1 MSVAATP
8 PPRTPAPLTPPSVV
22 FGAASIGGGG
32 SIGPSRGFDAR
43 DVEPGWFPLSKMSV
57 GMWTAGPRWHSEL
70 RFLLCKDRFVF
81 AVIRSRRRVVS
92 TLGRAL
98 ELVSKFTGLPV
109 PTSPFNLEGGV
120 EGSAEGD
127 DAAMP
132 GEANARGDA
141 NASSSTPLRFTPGW
155 GWGSGREAAI
165 RGDTPG
171 ADRGTPTNVNGA
183 NVAMDGATPTGARAS
198 LTYEVLT
205 YEVAYADVAGLDYR
219 NPLCDDGRLAI
230 EARAMTVR
238 AFASFDA
245 ATRFFDERPVKP
257 ARHPRKGGERRRS
270 VFRDGGGGGSKH
282 KATTDHAS
290 SPAAAEDERRGGD
303 GGAPRGSDRGWR
315 RRRRRRRLLRW
326 NRRDSR
332 PGSRRWRRRGARPE
346 GGSRPRGASSSSRPF
361 ASGT

>member
-22 FGAASIGGGG
+22 FGGEG

-70 RFLLCKDRFVF
+70 RFLPCKDRFVF

-120 EGSAEGD
+120 GGSAGGD
-127 DAAMP
+127 DVAMP

-141 NASSSTPLRFTPGW
+141 TTTSSSTPLRFTPGG
-155 GWGSGREAAI
+155 GWGSGRDAAI

-171 ADRGTPTNVNGA
+171 ANRGTPTNVNGA
-183 NVAMDGATPTGARAS
+183 NVAMDGARLPRAPARRSRTRCSRTRWPTPTSPGWTTGIR
-198 LTYEVLT
+198 
-205 YEVAYADVAGLDYR
+205 
-219 NPLCDDGRLAI
+219 C
-230 EARAMTVR
+230 
-238 AFASFDA
+238 
-245 ATRFFDERPVKP
+245 ATT
-257 ARHPRKGGERRRS
+257 
-270 VFRDGGGGGSKH
+270 GGSP
-282 KATTDHAS
+282 S
-290 SPAAAEDERRGGD
+290 RRG
-303 GGAPRGSDRGWR
+303 R
-315 RRRRRRRLLRW
+315 
-326 NRRDSR
+326 
-332 PGSRRWRRRGARPE
+332 
-346 GGSRPRGASSSSRPF
+346 
-361 ASGT
+361 

>member
-120 EGSAEGD
+120 EG
-127 DAAMP
+127 
-132 GEANARGDA
+132 
-141 NASSSTPLRFTPGW
+141 L
-155 GWGSGREAAI
+155 
-165 RGDTPG
+165 
-171 ADRGTPTNVNGA
+171 
-183 NVAMDGATPTGARAS
+183 S
-198 LTYEVLT
+198 L
-205 YEVAYADVAGLDYR
+205 
-219 NPLCDDGRLAI
+219 I
-230 EARAMTVR
+230 
-238 AFASFDA
+238 
-245 ATRFFDERPVKP
+245 
-257 ARHPRKGGERRRS
+257 HI
-270 VFRDGGGGGSKH
+270 
-282 KATTDHAS
+282 
-290 SPAAAEDERRGGD
+290 
-303 GGAPRGSDRGWR
+303 
-315 RRRRRRRLLRW
+315 
-326 NRRDSR
+326 
-332 PGSRRWRRRGARPE
+332 
-346 GGSRPRGASSSSRPF
+346 
-361 ASGT
+361 